1 MQLRV
6 FPMKSNNNAILL
18 CSLIFAFYTP
28 PALAKNWAE
37 AFEEQSHRNI
47 DKFDQLLRKGG
58 SKVYSTINQGLAN
71 AINPHADKKNAQ
83 IDFENGLLYYSRQNY
98 ESAFQSWESAA
109 HLGHS
114 SAQYNLAFLYAK
126 GLGTPENK
134 VKAFEWFLKS
144 ALQGLASAQY
154 ITGLNYLNGYGTEVN
169 EAEAFI
175 WFTQSA
181 SQNNSDAQFYLSKMY
196 MSGKGTSA
204 NMMEAM
210 KWMKTAAALGHEKAK
225 YNLEFMNN
233 LKFASG
239 SVIYLDDLLKQ

>member
-1 MQLRV
+1 M
-6 FPMKSNNNAILL
+6 
-18 CSLIFAFYTP
+18 
-28 PALAKNWAE
+28 
-37 AFEEQSHRNI
+37 
-47 DKFDQLLRKGG
+47 
-58 SKVYSTINQGLAN
+58 
-71 AINPHADKKNAQ
+71 
-83 IDFENGLLYYSRQNY
+83 
-98 ESAFQSWESAA
+98 
-109 HLGHS
+109 
-114 SAQYNLAFLYAK
+114 
-126 GLGTPENK
+126 
-134 VKAFEWFLKS
+134 
-144 ALQGLASAQY
+144 QGLASAQY

-225 YNLEFMNN
+225 YNLEVMNN
-233 LKFASG
+233 LKFEAG